1 MLCNSVNDRNPK
13 LHITNGWLLWH
24 VNYISLKLLKHRLN
38 MKMKVKA
45 CLGFSNPVAETAGEH
60 LPFVICGVPFLPL
73 RENITM
79 STSYLEHFPAF
90 KRSYP
95 NIWRLLE
102 VADGAPSAGL
112 LANSTNICLDKG
124 SWALSTTM
132 GPDWALSPGRCDNQ
146 AQSYHCIP
154 CLKSKHSSAT
164 ICISSPF
171 CGIPDTWI

>member
-1 MLCNSVNDRNPK
+1 
-13 LHITNGWLLWH
+13 
-24 VNYISLKLLKHRLN
+24 

-95 NIWRLLE
+95 NI
-102 VADGAPSAGL
+102 
-112 LANSTNICLDKG
+112 
-124 SWALSTTM
+124 
-132 GPDWALSPGRCDNQ
+132 
-146 AQSYHCIP
+146 
-154 CLKSKHSSAT
+154 
-164 ICISSPF
+164 
-171 CGIPDTWI
+171 